1 MVNTVTHPGAHLFRP
16 PLDHWGPAVR
26 QHLVQPTGEVRT
38 NVVVRYPED
47 GIRDGHYVITQRD
60 EPKRQVAEFCE
71 AIANGQTPIIR

>member
-1 MVNTVTHPGAHLFRP
+1 MCQSGRNAHPYSLGGNVVL
-16 PLDHWGPAVR
+16 
-26 QHLVQPTGEVRT
+26 PTGEMRT

-71 AIANGQTPIIR
+71 AIANGHTPVIR